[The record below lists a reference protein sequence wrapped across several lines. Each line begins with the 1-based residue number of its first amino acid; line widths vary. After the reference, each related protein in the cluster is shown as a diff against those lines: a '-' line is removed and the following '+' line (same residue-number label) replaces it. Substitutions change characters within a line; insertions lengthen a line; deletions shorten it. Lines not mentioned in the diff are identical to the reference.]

1 MNDEETEDVIKII
14 NIFKV
19 NEEKLIIEAEF
30 DVEPINKEIKNLT
43 TKFNNNQRTQERQ
56 TIKLLDLDE
65 QPRLHE
71 LKEPRDPWDHLD
83 DVSN

>member
-30 DVEPINKEIKNLT
+30 DVEPINKEIENLE
-43 TKFNNNQRTQERQ
+43 TKFKNNQRTQDRQ
-56 TIKLLDLDE
+56 NIKLLDLQE
-65 QPRLHE
+65 QLRLHE
-71 LKEPRDPWDHLD
+71 LKEPPDPIEP
-83 DVSN
+83 S